1 MNRRSWI
8 GSFLLLVMVV
18 SVGVGLAAWKYTA
31 IQASEAASA
40 NQPEP
45 MESVTVAFAKEIE
58 HRHTATSIGTVL
70 ALRSI
75 TLRNELPGTVR
86 YVNLTPGQVVDTGM
100 VLVALDVS
108 VEEAELRAQEAQ
120 SALARTVL
128 TRRNNLSHDR
138 ATTQEEVD
146 RARADLDVALA
157 QIARTKAIIARKT
170 IRAPFHARVGMANLH
185 PGQYLNEGTEL
196 TTLQGIDDAAHV
208 DFTVTQQVAAGLRE
222 GDSVEVSASG
232 QSSSIVAKIVAVD
245 ARIDPL
251 TRNAMVRARIEG
263 AANASSPGSSVRV
276 RVPIGSLRK
285 AVAVPA
291 SAMRKGPGGDQVFVI
306 EPDKNG
312 KTRAHV
318 RQVESGAMLGDEVVI
333 YAGLSV
339 GERVAVSGS
348 FKLREAAL
356 VAIARSPEGGSGS
369 GQVMVGER

>member
-8 GSFLLLVMVV
+8 GSLLLLVTVV
-18 SVGVGLAAWKYTA
+18 SVGVGLAAWKYA
-31 IQASEAASA
+31 SIQEIQAASA

-45 MESVTVAFAKEIE
+45 MESVTVALAKEIE
-58 HRHTATSIGTVL
+58 HRHTTTSIGTVL

-86 YVNLTPGQVVDTGM
+86 QVSLTPGQVVDAGM

-108 VEEAELRAQEAQ
+108 VEEAELKAQEAQ
-120 SALARTVL
+120 AALARTVL
-128 TRRNNLSHDR
+128 DRRNNLSHDL

-146 RARADLDVALA
+146 RARADRDIALA

-170 IRAPFHARVGMANLH
+170 IRAPFRARVGMADLH

-196 TTLQGIDDAAHV
+196 TTLQGIDDAVHV
-208 DFTVTQQVAAGLRE
+208 DFTVAQQVAAGLRK
-222 GDSVEVSASG
+222 GDSVDVSAAD
-232 QSSSIVAKIVAVD
+232 QSSPIAAKIVAVD
-245 ARIDPL
+245 ARIDPT

-263 AANASSPGSSVRV
+263 AANAPSPGASVRV
-276 RVPIGSLRK
+276 RVPIGLPRK

-306 EPDKNG
+306 ELDKNG

-318 RQVESGAMLGDEVVI
+318 RQVEWGDARRRGRDLCRPVRRRTSGCLGV
-333 YAGLSV
+333 LQT
-339 GERVAVSGS
+339 
-348 FKLREAAL
+348 
-356 VAIARSPEGGSGS
+356 ARSSARRDRRQPRGWGRIG
-369 GQVMVGER
+369 